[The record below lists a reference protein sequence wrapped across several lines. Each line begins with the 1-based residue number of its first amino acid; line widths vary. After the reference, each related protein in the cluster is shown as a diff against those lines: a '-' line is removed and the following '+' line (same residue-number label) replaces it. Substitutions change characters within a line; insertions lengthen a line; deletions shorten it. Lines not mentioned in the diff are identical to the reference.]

1 MKVYQAMA
9 NAFVKEGTT
18 TVFGLLGDAQL
29 PWWAAMS
36 MHPGVSIVDA
46 RHEGAALTMA
56 EGWARITGRVGV
68 CSVTQGPGVSHLASS
83 LITATRSHT
92 PVVIYTS
99 QTTFND
105 GHALQY
111 LDTERFVN
119 VTGAGCIEVLTP
131 SFAESAVRQAFYR
144 ARLEQRPVLLC
155 VPRDVQSAQCD
166 SDAENYVPSSAMFS
180 GQQRIRPDVD
190 QLNAAVGVLAR
201 SKRPVIV
208 IGRCANKPEVLA
220 AIDRIGG
227 RIGAL
232 LATSLPAKGALG
244 ENEYHAGIAGL
255 FATRNAMQLFHE
267 ADCVLAFGA
276 SLNPH
281 TLENGYLFPPEA
293 KIIHVD
299 IAPHVMMGNDKGAD
313 IYIQGD
319 AGASANA
326 IEEMLAQGNV
336 TQTGYRTPAVRKSL
350 VEAGRDTAEYD
361 IAPGTVDPREVVQ
374 VMDERL
380 PADIGI
386 ASGGGHAFAFPV
398 QGMRKVRPLHMFVT
412 SFGCIG
418 QTLSAAI
425 GASVA
430 LQGKPLVHISGDG
443 GTMQNIQELDTL
455 ARLGTKLLVAVLN
468 DEALGAEYQKIK
480 AHGGNMDIAAV
491 RSPDFAAVGRAFG
504 LRGRKAT
511 TLDEVAAGVDEF
523 LAGDGPMVLD
533 IRISRNVLSIPYRR
547 MYFGQDV

>member
-36 MHPGVSIVDA
+36 MHSGVSIVDA

-56 EGWARITGRVGV
+56 EGWARITGKVGV

-99 QTTFND
+99 QTAFND

-111 LDTERFVN
+111 LHTERLVSA
-119 VTGAGCIEVLTP
+119 TGAGYIEVLTP

-155 VPRDVQSAQCD
+155 VPRDVQGAECD
-166 SDAENYVPSSAMFS
+166 SDGEDYVPSSVMFS

-190 QLNAAVGVLAR
+190 QLNVAVGVLTKSR
-201 SKRPVIV
+201 RPVIV

-220 AIDRIGG
+220 AIDRIGS
-227 RIGAL
+227 RTGAL
-232 LATSLPAKGALG
+232 IATSLPAKGALG
-244 ENEYHAGIAGL
+244 ECEYHAGIAGL
-255 FATRNAMQLFHE
+255 FATRNAMQLFRE

-276 SLNPH
+276 SLNQH

-299 IAPHVMMGNDKGAD
+299 IVPHVMMGNDKGAD
-313 IYIQGD
+313 IYVQGD

-326 IEEMLAQGNV
+326 IEEMLAERNI
-336 TQTGYRTPAVRKSL
+336 TNTGYRTPAVRKAL
-350 VEAGRDTAEYD
+350 IEAGRDPAEYD
-361 IAPGTVDPREVVQ
+361 IVAGTVDPREVVQ
-374 VMDERL
+374 VIDERL
-380 PADIGI
+380 PAEIGI

-398 QGMRKVRPLHMFVT
+398 QGMKKLRPLHLFVT

-425 GASVA
+425 GASVG
-430 LQGKPLVHISGDG
+430 LEGKPLVHIAGDG

-455 ARLGTKLLVAVLN
+455 ARLDTKLLVAILN

-480 AHGGNMDIAAV
+480 AHGGNLDIAAV

-511 TLDEVAAGVDEF
+511 TLEEVAAGVEEF